1 MVVMVLCRSN
11 GGYFGVC
18 VGGGGYVGMWVPL
31 HWSDVMHRLTC
42 YVSLPLQVKAK
53 IVKLKKLPGVVTM
66 KVKAGKTIT
75 LKCESEK
82 ERATWIGLMNAPVGF
97 IPTKKMIAEAQ
108 ESS

>member
-1 MVVMVLCRSN
+1 
-11 GGYFGVC
+11 
-18 VGGGGYVGMWVPL
+18 
-31 HWSDVMHRLTC
+31 
-42 YVSLPLQVKAK
+42 
-53 IVKLKKLPGVVTM
+53 M